1 MASAVQEKGKQMRI
15 KLSFTRRTLAIAV
28 IAAACATGATAY
40 TVAQGS
46 AAPAPGTCTATQ
58 PVYSNNDD
66 KLIGSWQA
74 TLTVGQE
81 VFLPDE
87 DVATCQKDGTLD
99 VEQP

>member
-1 MASAVQEKGKQMRI
+1 MVQPPDPSQSSAARKLTVGPTATMAGGSMPPAAASA
-15 KLSFTRRTLAIAV
+15 A
-28 IAAACATGATAY
+28 
-40 TVAQGS
+40 
-46 AAPAPGTCTATQ
+46 APGTCAATQ
-58 PVYSNNDD
+58 PVYSNNDNQQV
-66 KLIGSWQA
+66 GTWQA

>member
-15 KLSFTRRTLAIAV
+15 SQRAARGITIIAV
-28 IAAACATGATAY
+28 IGACAAGVSAY
-40 TVAQGS
+40 TVTQGS
-46 AAPAPGTCTATQ
+46 AAPAPGTCAATQ
-58 PVYSNNDD
+58 PVYSNNDNQQV
-66 KLIGSWQA
+66 GTWQA